1 MNTTTATRNQMN
13 VELAGA
19 QPGEPTIAQTNLPFD
34 YARKIFRA
42 QVLAHAPVVRTC
54 THCHRQ
60 LPSIQFSCDKSTR
73 DGLSLWCKEC
83 QSKARKERFR
93 RIKELKAKES
103 EKANISVTDTTTNN
117 KIEQPMKKETAKPRK
132 RRTAARAAN
141 KDAQT
146 FQYLPIGTTVWFIKN
161 NEAFESKISE
171 VNIEISENGVMIAY
185 IIPTDNAGKNVN
197 KIYEMEI
204 GTKLFTTPV
213 SLVNYI
219 MKKYGV
225 TKSKVK

>member
-1 MNTTTATRNQMN
+1 M
-13 VELAGA
+13 
-19 QPGEPTIAQTNLPFD
+19 
-34 YARKIFRA
+34 
-42 QVLAHAPVVRTC
+42 
-54 THCHRQ
+54 
-60 LPSIQFSCDKSTR
+60 
-73 DGLSLWCKEC
+73 
-83 QSKARKERFR
+83 
-93 RIKELKAKES
+93 KAKES

-117 KIEQPMKKETAKPRK
+117 KTEQPMKKETVKPRK

-141 KDAQT
+141 KDTQT